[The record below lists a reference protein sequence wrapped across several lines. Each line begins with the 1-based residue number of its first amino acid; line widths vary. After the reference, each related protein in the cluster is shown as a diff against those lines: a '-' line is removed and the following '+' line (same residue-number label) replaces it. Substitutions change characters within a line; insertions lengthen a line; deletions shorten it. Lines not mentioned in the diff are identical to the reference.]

1 MRTLHSII
9 KNLSALTL
17 MLAFNSAS
25 AQMPT
30 DSIIADF
37 NEFVRLLEETHPDP
51 YTNYGGRPF
60 FRRAAMETRNALFLD
75 SVTSPDELARRIQSF
90 IAPLQD
96 GHTGLYGQNGLNNE
110 FLAPIDF
117 EPINDGIIIKRVSD
131 EHKNLIGS
139 KLLAIENVPVKE
151 VCDGLAMH
159 YSAENEIGK
168 MMLCYHFVKPND
180 LRLVI
185 PSVTDEAITYQIE
198 TPKGKRLDLKL
209 PMVTADEFREWNQ
222 AGKGKNKSSIQ
233 VPTKDLTYD
242 FVGKGKNTM
251 YLRLTQIMGRDCFEY
266 LKASGMDYQSY
277 LKEVYQVWGKE
288 LPANPDEAIAQMPSF
303 SEEFYNML
311 QLMKEN
317 GSKNL
322 IIDLRGNIGG
332 FTPITIPT
340 LYQLWGDEFIMAS
353 ANMETENYQMIS
365 PLLMKKYNQS
375 LDNLNMMNPVKLV
388 YGDYKYPSGKQKQ
401 VKEVTAKMRKRYIN
415 NWMSCAKDKLK
426 AQNGEP
432 VYTPEH
438 VYVLTDPGTFSAGF
452 HYAFYLWK
460 MGATIVGVSSCQAPN
475 TYMEVTPF
483 ELPRTGLKGSFSN
496 TLQLCLPVDDP
507 RAKQFTPDLMPS
519 YEDYKRYNFDE
530 NTILLYLLDYIKGQK
545 N

>member
-1 MRTLHSII
+1 MKTINSI
-9 KNLSALTL
+9 KLSFSALML

-25 AQMPT
+25 AQVPT

-75 SVTSPDELARRIQSF
+75 SVTSPDELAIRIKSF

-96 GHTGLYGQNGLNNE
+96 GHTGIYGQHGQNDE
-110 FLAPIDF
+110 FLAPIVF
-117 EPINDGIIIKRVSD
+117 EAINDGIIIKRVPE

-139 KLLAIENVPVKE
+139 KLHAIENVPVQE
-151 VCDGLAMH
+151 VCDGLAKH

-168 MMLCYHFVKPND
+168 MMLCLRFMKPND

-198 TPKGKRLDLKL
+198 TPKGKRVDLRL
-209 PMVTADEFREWNQ
+209 PLVAADQFREWYQ
-222 AGKGKNKSSIQ
+222 AGKGHNKSSIQ

-251 YLRLTQIMGRDCFEY
+251 YLRLTQIMARDCFEY
-266 LKASGMDYQSY
+266 MKASGMDYQGY
-277 LKEVYQVWGKE
+277 LKEVYQAWGKE
-288 LPANPDEAIAQMPSF
+288 MPADADEAIAQMPSF

-311 QLMKEN
+311 QLMKLN
-317 GSKNL
+317 SSKNL
-322 IIDLRGNIGG
+322 IIDLRGNSGG
-332 FTPITIPT
+332 FTHITIPT
-340 LYQLWGDEFIMAS
+340 LYQMWGDEFIKAS
-353 ANMETENYQMIS
+353 DNMEVENYTIIS

-375 LDNLNMMNPVKLV
+375 LDNLNMLNPVKLV
-388 YGDYKYPSGKQKQ
+388 YGDYQYPSGKKNQ
-401 VKEVTAKMRKRYIN
+401 VKEVTAKMRKRIIN
-415 NWMSCAKDKLK
+415 GWMSSVKDKLK
-426 AQNGEP
+426 AQNGEA

-460 MGATIVGVSSCQAPN
+460 MGATIVGVSSSQAPN

-496 TLQLCLPVDDP
+496 TLQLFLPVDDP
-507 RAKQFTPDLMPS
+507 RAKQFTPDLMPT
-519 YEDYKRYNFDE
+519 YEDYKRYNFDD